1 MLFRSNIDPR
11 LFEKLNI
18 KENSKGILEV
28 PVVTEI
34 PAYLMGSGV
43 GGATAFSGDYDI
55 MTGDKNANE
64 KFGINKLRFGDL
76 VLLKDC
82 DNTNGRQ
89 YLEGSISIGV
99 IVHSDCIKS
108 GHGPG
113 VTVIMSCKTSKIK
126 GVIDEKANIGN
137 YLGIL

>member
-1 MLFRSNIDPR
+1 MQMKSL
-11 LFEKLNI
+11 
-18 KENSKGILEV
+18 
-28 PVVTEI
+28 
-34 PAYLMGSGV
+34 
-43 GGATAFSGDYDI
+43 
-55 MTGDKNANE
+55 
-64 KFGINKLRFGDL
+64 GINKLRFGDL

-113 VTVIMSCKTSKIK
+113 VTVIMK
-126 GVIDEKANIGN
+126 
-137 YLGIL
+137 L